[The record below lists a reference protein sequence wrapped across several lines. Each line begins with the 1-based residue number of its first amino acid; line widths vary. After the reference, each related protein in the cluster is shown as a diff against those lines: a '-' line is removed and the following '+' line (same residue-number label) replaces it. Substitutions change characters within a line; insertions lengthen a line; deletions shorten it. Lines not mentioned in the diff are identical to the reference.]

1 MASSPRRPISASLL
15 RLDNPI
21 RSLTLAFL
29 VWKPLV
35 FIAVVACPGSGY
47 DTSTALIHHENAR
60 LTTSL
65 PWQLKFARWDSIY
78 FLHTAENGYV
88 FEQEWAFGF
97 PRVLGLFVSGIRRS
111 GGTGGPYYNCIGGH
125 CLVPCRALPVCGS
138 LVLAL
143 GQYFRSCDISSEVNL
158 FPVGRLA
165 YYLSRGA
172 FLSAPYGESTF
183 SFLNISGF
191 YLYSCSLI
199 AEQNGGAA
207 LRDVYILGAALLFAI
222 ATTVRSNGLLSG
234 FLFAYDVLFLSW
246 VILTQ
251 GPSVKSV
258 RRLLV
263 TGIGG
268 ATVAMGTLIPQ
279 VIAYR
284 AYCLTETDL
293 RPWCTWTLPSIYTWV
308 QGFYW
313 NVGFLRYWT
322 ISNVPLFL
330 VAAPV
335 LTLMVVSSLWA
346 LQTPPSLGLEPGKQ
360 SPSPLTPGS
369 MLFRL
374 AVPQGL
380 LAVLAM
386 TSYHVQIVNR
396 ICSGYPVFYWYLASN
411 AMDSLKDYRKGH
423 RNLTVTAQAMV
434 GYALIQAVLFGSF
447 LPPA

>member
-111 GGTGGPYYNCIGGH
+111 GGTGGPITTA
-125 CLVPCRALPVCGS
+125 LVGIALSHV
-138 LVLAL
+138 AH
-143 GQYFRSCDISSEVNL
+143 
-158 FPVGRLA
+158 
-165 YYLSRGA
+165 YLSVVALYWLSVNIFGHATSRQKLICFLSAALHIICPGGA